1 MYFFQQ
7 YGGHIFWDQETWMY
21 PTILAL
27 HSNLGKTLVGTR
39 IRTLDSAYLYATQR
53 GYKGAMYPWESAF
66 VGKFIDTY
74 QGLDLR
80 QCKYSAIS
88 L

>member
-1 MYFFQQ
+1 
-7 YGGHIFWDQETWMY
+7 MY

-27 HSNLGKTLVGTR
+27 HSDLGKTLVGTR

-53 GYKGAMYPWESAF
+53 GYRGAMYPWESAF

-74 QGLDLR
+74 QCLNLR